1 MATYSRRLTGRA
13 AAHTARGVRRLPSL
27 APAAAVALAALFA
40 SPFAA
45 AQDGSC
51 FADLAATRNYTAG
64 QPVQAT
70 PTPDGAAVLYL
81 RSGPRDAIQRLY
93 ELTIAT
99 RTERELVTPEALLR
113 GAAENLSPEERARR
127 ERQRITAQGFVSYEL
142 SKDGRRVLLSLG
154 GKLYTVERAS
164 GEIVE
169 LPGVGWIAPR
179 LSPDGERVAALRD
192 GELYAIDIAER
203 VDLKLTHGAGPTLTH
218 GEAEFV
224 AQEEMDRSDGF
235 WWSPDSRHLA
245 YEEADLSAVELH
257 YVADPLHPEVPP
269 VEFRYPRAGTANAS
283 VRLGIVPADGGDTVW
298 VPWDTDA
305 YPYLVRVS
313 WRDGPLT
320 LVVENRSLTDERVL
334 EADHRTGKTRALWA
348 ERDDAWLETPQWD
361 FPHRL
366 ADGSGFLW
374 ASERS
379 GQWQLER
386 RSADGDLV
394 NAVTPADFRFDRL
407 VDVDLRRGSVVVQGG
422 TDRLSRGVWRLPI
435 AGGRP
440 VALADARGLN
450 AASFGEQHAIFAHR
464 YSLADGSAGTD
475 VRNARG
481 ALLAALPSAAEE
493 PPRVPA
499 VDYLTV
505 GAREFDALV
514 VRPRDFDA
522 ARRYPV
528 ILSVYAGPAAKEV
541 TAATRESFERQCM
554 ADRGFIVATLDNRGT
569 PGRDRAWLRAVKGNA
584 IDIPLEDQI
593 DGLRALA
600 ARIPQMDL
608 SRTGVVGWS
617 FGGYFAA
624 MAAMRRPDVFA
635 AAVAGAPVADWEDYD
650 TYYTE
655 RYLQHPAENAEG
667 YRASN
672 VLTYAGRLERPLLII
687 HGVTDDNV
695 YFQHSMKLV
704 DALLKAGK
712 PYELLLLPGTHM
724 LADPE
729 INRNES
735 ERVMAFFGQHLGGA
749 R

>member
-1 MATYSRRLTGRA
+1 MAAHARRLTARFAVPLLA
-13 AAHTARGVRRLPSL
+13 AA
-27 APAAAVALAALFA
+27 AAA
-40 SPFAA
+40 PFAPPIA
-45 AQDGSC
+45 AQESSC
-51 FADLAATRNYTAG
+51 FADLAATRSYSAG
-64 QPVQAT
+64 QPVQPT

-93 ELTIAT
+93 ELTVAT
-99 RTERELVTPEALLR
+99 RAERELVTPEALLR
-113 GAAENLSPEERARR
+113 GAEESLSAEEKARR
-127 ERQRITAQGFVSYEL
+127 ERQRITAQGFVRYEL
-142 SKDGRRVLLSLG
+142 SKDGRRVLVSLG
-154 GKLYTVERAS
+154 GRLHAVERAS
-164 GEIVE
+164 GAIVE
-169 LPGVGWIAPR
+169 LPGSGWIAPQ
-179 LSPDGERVAALRD
+179 LSPDGARVAALRD
-192 GELYAIDIAER
+192 GELHVIDVAR
-203 VDLKLTHGAGPTLTH
+203 RTAVQLTHGAGPTLTH

-235 WWSPDSRHLA
+235 WWSPDSRYLA
-245 YEEADLSAVELH
+245 YEEADLSPVEVH

-269 VEFRYPRAGTANAS
+269 VEFRYPRAGTANAK
-283 VRLGIVPADGGDTVW
+283 VRLGVVSADGGETVW

-320 LVVENRSLTDERVL
+320 LVIENRALTEEKVL
-334 EADHRTGKTRALWA
+334 EADTRTGKTRELWT

-361 FPHRL
+361 LPQRL

-374 ASERS
+374 ASERG

-386 RSADGDLV
+386 RNADGKLV

-407 VDVDLRRGSVVVQGG
+407 VDVDLPGGSVVVQGG
-422 TDRLSRGVWRLPI
+422 ADRLSRGIWRVPL

-440 VALADARGLN
+440 VALADARGLHT
-450 AASFGEQHAIFAHR
+450 ATFGEQHAIFAHR
-464 YSLADGSAGTD
+464 YNLADGRAGSA
-475 VRNARG
+475 VRDARG
-481 ALLAALPSAAEE
+481 AVLAELPSAAED
-493 PPRVPA
+493 PPFVPA
-499 VDYLTV
+499 VEYLTV
-505 GAREFDALV
+505 GEREFDALV
-514 VRPRDFDA
+514 VRPRDFDP

-528 ILSVYAGPAAKEV
+528 ILAVYAGPAAKEV
-541 TAATRESFERQCM
+541 MAAPRESFDRQCM

-569 PGRDRAWLRAVKGNA
+569 PGRNRAWLRAVKGNA

-593 DGLRALA
+593 DGLRAIA
-600 ARIPQMDL
+600 ARVPQMDL
-608 SRTGVVGWS
+608 ARAGVVGWS

-655 RYLQHPAENAEG
+655 RYLQHPADNREG

-672 VLTYAGRLERPLLII
+672 VLTYTDRLERPLLII

-729 INRNES
+729 IARNES
-735 ERVMAFFGQHLGGA
+735 ERVMAFFERHLGRA